1 MLAVKDEWYCFQ
13 YETINKPY
21 IAYNRK
27 WKVYVEEDQR
37 EDGLKACSKFYIRLH
52 KTTTYQPRGVLSQA
66 LCNTEKVPG
75 VKVD

>member
-1 MLAVKDEWYCFQ
+1 MNGTVFSMKQ
-13 YETINKPY
+13 SINLTLLTTG
-21 IAYNRK
+21 K